1 MLHDAEIAARHVTR
15 SGALYPEE
23 QVANLIDHLRVA
35 AGLAAR
41 EALERCQ
48 GKVRRMREVE
58 YRLHAI
64 QIFGW
69 LIGERAIFHPDA
81 PLAAP
86 LAIHLDANRRIH
98 AL

>member
-41 EALERCQ
+41 EALERRQ
-48 GKVRRMREVE
+48 GKVRRVLEVE
-58 YRLHAI
+58 HGLHTI
-64 QIFGW
+64 QMLGW
-69 LIGERAIFHPDA
+69 LVGECAILHPDA

-86 LAIHLDANRRIH
+86 LAIYFDANRRIH
-98 AL
+98 A